1 MKFLFAILFIIFSA
15 FASEM
20 QLQSGELSSQNMK
33 KQNREIAKL
42 AAQELSKALPSTI
55 DKYTKLR
62 SIKADNS
69 TLVYIFEID
78 ISPKS
83 DESVKK
89 EDHSRM
95 KEAVTLGVCR
105 NSKRFLDAD
114 ISIQYIYNSAH
125 SKAELFKFDINKEI
139 CFNTMQ

>member
-1 MKFLFAILFIIFSA
+1 MKFLFVMMSILFSVYAADIP
-15 FASEM
+15 
-20 QLQSGELSSQNMK
+20 LQSREISPQNMK
-33 KQNREIAKL
+33 KQNKEIAKL
-42 AAQELSKALPSTI
+42 AAQELSKALPSRI
-55 DKYTKLR
+55 DKYTELT
-62 SIKADNS
+62 SIKADDT

-89 EDHSRM
+89 NDHSRM

-125 SKAELFKFDINKEI
+125 SKSELFRFDINKEV
-139 CFNTMQ
+139 CFNTLQ

>member
-1 MKFLFAILFIIFSA
+1 MFSA
-15 FASEM
+15 FASDVQM
-20 QLQSGELSSQNMK
+20 QSGELSSENMK
-33 KQNREIAKL
+33 KQNREVTKL
-42 AAQELSKALPSTI
+42 AALELSKALPATI
-55 DKYTKLR
+55 DKYTKLI
-62 SIKADNS
+62 SIRADDT

-105 NSKRFLDAD
+105 NSKRFLEAD
-114 ISIQYIYNSAH
+114 ISIQYIYNSTH
-125 SKAELFKFDINKEI
+125 SKSELFKFDINKEI
-139 CFNTMQ
+139 CFNILK

>member
-1 MKFLFAILFIIFSA
+1 MKFLFVMIFVLFSA
-15 FASEM
+15 FASDM
-20 QLQSGELSSQNMK
+20 QLQSRELSSESMK
-33 KQNREIAKL
+33 KQNKEIAKL

-55 DKYTKLR
+55 DKYTKLTN
-62 SIKADNS
+62 IKANDT

-83 DESVKK
+83 DASVKK

-125 SKAELFKFDINKEI
+125 SKSELFKFDIDKEI
-139 CFNTMQ
+139 CFNTL

>member
-1 MKFLFAILFIIFSA
+1 MKFLFVMIFVLFSA
-15 FASEM
+15 FASDM
-20 QLQSGELSSQNMK
+20 QLQSRELSSESMK

-55 DKYTKLR
+55 DKYTKLTNIR
-62 SIKADNS
+62 ANDT

-78 ISPKS
+78 ISPRN
-83 DESVKK
+83 DASVKK

-125 SKAELFKFDINKEI
+125 SKSELFKFDINKEI
-139 CFNTMQ
+139 CFNTL

>member
-1 MKFLFAILFIIFSA
+1 MKFLFAPLLLIFSVY
-15 FASEM
+15 ASNIP
-20 QLQSGELSSQNMK
+20 LQSREISPQNMK
-33 KQNREIAKL
+33 KQNKEIAKL

-55 DKYTKLR
+55 DKYTKLI
-62 SIKADNS
+62 SIKANDT
-69 TLVYIFEID
+69 TLIYIFEID

-89 EDHSRM
+89 EDHGRM

-125 SKAELFKFDINKEI
+125 SKSELFKFDINKEI
-139 CFNTMQ
+139 CFNTLQ